1 MSTTDAFA
9 EIIKSAVADGVR
21 QALNIH
27 DATNRRLLSVEQSA
41 EYLNLSKREIW
52 DMIAQHELPVVARGR
67 RKMVDIQDLD
77 GWIQRNKS

>member
-1 MSTTDAFA
+1 VSTTDAFA

-77 GWIQRNKS
+77 GWIQRNTS